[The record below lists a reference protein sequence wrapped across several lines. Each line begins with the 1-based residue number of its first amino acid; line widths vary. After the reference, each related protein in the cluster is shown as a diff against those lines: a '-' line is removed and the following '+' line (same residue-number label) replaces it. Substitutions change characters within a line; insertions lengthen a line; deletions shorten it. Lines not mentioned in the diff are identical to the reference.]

1 MVKLNA
7 SVHPSLSETVT
18 ENLRRRNMVTTA
30 DFIAA
35 DSVELAAFTG
45 LSHAEILQ
53 VKQHILKEFGYTK
66 RSGLDLFVAE
76 KNVISTG
83 VTCLDE
89 LLRGGL
95 CPGCLCEL
103 CGSSSSGKTQLCL
116 TIVANV
122 AATQSDIIV
131 WYFDTKK
138 DFSRLRFEE
147 ILKAR
152 NFGQEIIKEA
162 MQHTKVCHVHS
173 FSELIQDL
181 RQLLALYKTEKY
193 SLKEKRFLVIID
205 SLTAIIFETT
215 RQMQQKTCESIY
227 QLDELAEVCRFLIF
241 ECRATVVTVNSV
253 SRWNSTNGAKPADV
267 TPALGKYWIPI
278 PATRLL
284 LARQQ
289 HGEIRKITVLRDPR
303 VKWEDSCTVNVC
315 GAGVTSR

>member
-83 VTCLDE
+83 VTC
-89 LLRGGL
+89 
-95 CPGCLCEL
+95 
-103 CGSSSSGKTQLCL
+103 
-116 TIVANV
+116 
-122 AATQSDIIV
+122 
-131 WYFDTKK
+131 
-138 DFSRLRFEE
+138 
-147 ILKAR
+147 
-152 NFGQEIIKEA
+152 
-162 MQHTKVCHVHS
+162 
-173 FSELIQDL
+173 ELIQDL